1 MHKKNKGFTLIEM
14 MIVVAIIA
22 ILAAISYPSY
32 QSYVRKTKRLEAQSM
47 LMDIANKLQ
56 RYKVVNSTFRPNN
69 VAITLEAVGY
79 KVSSN
84 GALSIP
90 EGAKP
95 TYRISLQEVTDS
107 GWLLVAMTEN
117 GQKGDGTLGLDH
129 RGHRCWAKGDDRGR
143 CTPNSA
149 TNWDGK

>member
-32 QSYVRKTKRLEAQSM
+32 QNYVRKTKRLEAQSM
-47 LMDIANKLQ
+47 LMEIANKLQ

-69 VAITLEAVGY
+69 VAITLEALGY

-90 EGAKP
+90 EG
-95 TYRISLQEVTDS
+95 EMM
-107 GWLLVAMTEN
+107 WF
-117 GQKGDGTLGLDH
+117 
-129 RGHRCWAKGDDRGR
+129 
-143 CTPNSA
+143 
-149 TNWDGK
+149 